1 MSVIGTFSATKE
13 GGWTGSIRTLTID
26 VKVRF
31 VPNDNKENEAAPAF
45 RIFAGESEIGAAWRK
60 RGSSENARD
69 YLSVRLDDPALPE
82 GISAAMFAAADG
94 KESQLVWNSKRRAA
108 NVVPDS

>member
-26 VKVRF
+26 VKARF

-45 RIFAGESEIGAAWRK
+45 RIFAGQSEIGAAWRK
-60 RGSSENARD
+60 QSTGEHPRD
-69 YLSVRLDDPALPE
+69 YLSVRLTDPALPE
-82 GISAAMFAAADG
+82 PISAALFQGSDG
-94 KESQLVWNSKRRAA
+94 QDAQLVWTPRKA
-108 NVVPDS
+108 

>member
-26 VKVRF
+26 LKARF

-45 RIFAGESEIGAAWRK
+45 RIFAGQSEIGAAWRK
-60 RGSSENARD
+60 QSSGEHPRN
-69 YLSVRLDDPALPE
+69 YLSVRLADPALAEP
-82 GISAAMFAAADG
+82 ISAALFEGGDGQAA
-94 KESQLVWNSKRRAA
+94 QLVWMPRKT
-108 NVVPDS
+108 